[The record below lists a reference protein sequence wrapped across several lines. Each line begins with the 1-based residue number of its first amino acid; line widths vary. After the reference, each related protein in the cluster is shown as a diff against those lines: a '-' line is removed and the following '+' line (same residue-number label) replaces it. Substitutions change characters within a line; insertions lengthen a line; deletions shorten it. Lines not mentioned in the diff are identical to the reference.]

1 MSFLDRSDAGRRLA
15 NRMLHLRGED
25 VVVLALPRGGV
36 PVAAEVAR
44 ALGAPLDVIVVRKL
58 GVPVQPELGMGAIG
72 EGDVRIINPEVV
84 AITHVTDAEIAAV
97 ERRERAE
104 LDRRARRFRGD
115 RPRTP
120 LAGRTAIII
129 DDGIATGST
138 ARAACQVARAQGAAR
153 VVLAVPVAPPSACT
167 ALAADADEVI
177 CLETPG
183 HFLAIGEW
191 YQDFSQTSDREVVS
205 LLQRAAA
212 DRAAAEAARPA
223 GGSSSADGPVPRARP
238 APDTGGP
245 APAAG
250 GPSPPAGGP
259 SPPVG
264 SPSPAGGPVPAGGL
278 VPAGSG
284 TSFAPGVPPP
294 AAGRRGPGPG
304 AGPWGGEVVFAA
316 GPARLAGHLS
326 TPGGGAGMVVFAHG
340 SGSSRRSPRN
350 RFVADVLATA
360 GLGTLLFDL
369 LTAEEEQD
377 RANVFD
383 IGLLA
388 GRLGAVTRWVHE
400 QPGLAGA
407 RVGYFGASTGAAAA
421 LWAAAEPGAEVAAVV
436 SRGGR
441 PDLAMPRL
449 VAVRAP
455 TLLIVGARDDAVLG
469 LNREAQRHLRGENHL
484 AVVPGAGHLFEEPG
498 TLERAAGLARDWFTR
513 YLAPAH
519 APA

>member
-1 MSFLDRSDAGRRLA
+1 MTMSFLDRSDAGRRLA

-120 LAGRTAIII
+120 LAGRTAVII

-177 CLETPG
+177 CLETPA

-212 DRAAAEAARPA
+212 DRGSAEAARPA
-223 GGSSSADGPVPRARP
+223 GGSSGAGGPVPRARP

-245 APAAG
+245 ARADG
-250 GPSPPAGGP
+250 GPSPPAGGR
-259 SPPVG
+259 
-264 SPSPAGGPVPAGGL
+264 
-278 VPAGSG
+278 
-284 TSFAPGVPPP
+284 APGP
-294 AAGRRGPGPG
+294 A
-304 AGPWGGEVVFAA
+304 AGPWGGEVVILA

-326 TPGGGAGMVVFAHG
+326 TPGGGAGMVLFAHG

-369 LTAEEEQD
+369 LTAEEGQD

-388 GRLGAVTRWVHE
+388 GRLGAVTRWVHG

-421 LWAAAEPGAEVAAVV
+421 LWAAAEPGADVAAVV

-449 VAVRAP
+449 AAVRAP
-455 TLLIVGARDDAVLG
+455 TLLIVGALDDAVLG
-469 LNREAQRHLRGENHL
+469 LNREAQRHLRGENQL
-484 AVVPGAGHLFEEPG
+484 AVVPGASHLFEEPG

-519 APA
+519 ARA